1 MSAPYAIERR
11 AVNRLPPAPPPGDAF
26 GVRAAADAVL
36 QHGRL
41 ALGVFLAVPTL
52 AVLYLVLAAPVFRAD
67 TVIEISGQLR
77 SPLLPSLANAER
89 GAPAMQTPV
98 ISGEMEVLRSREV
111 LLPVIFASGADI
123 ELSNGKRFGF
133 LPIGTRHGFT
143 AITFHVPDSQR
154 GIAFSLTVAAGRWEL
169 FDAADAKVASGR
181 VGEAGRFALD
191 GQPAEL
197 RIDGPSDAPATQFSL
212 RAYHPLKAYEEV
224 LERLKMFE
232 PSRESNVV
240 RLSYEDTDPARAAA
254 VLNGLVNRYL
264 EESVGRRSRD
274 SEKALGFLEAQLAK
288 LKRRV
293 SAAEDA
299 LRVQQ
304 GRGSATPFAAE
315 AESTLRQRSDLERQS
330 VELRIKQQQLA
341 QTLTPQHPEMAAVTA
356 QLATVQRALDRLQ
369 DNLRQ
374 FPEQQRELL
383 PLQRELQI
391 STQLYLAMLTHV
403 QQLRLDGASGFIS
416 VRQLDA
422 AVEPFEPVRPRA
434 AAVLSIGA
442 GVGLLLALLA
452 VVAVRSLQPTVS
464 DLHEYESLTSPATV
478 GVIAQSEAQLRL
490 MSSRVKDGEA
500 IEELGTHR
508 LLVRAA
514 PDDPAV
520 EGLRSVH
527 LSLMLRTRSSECRV
541 VTITAPSSGT
551 GKAFIAANLAALMAE
566 GGKRVLLIDSDMRNP
581 GVHDLIGLDQHAAG
595 LADLLGGQR
604 SLDQVIH
611 PHAALPM
618 DVILQGTPTNNPGGI
633 LLSPALA
640 ETLATLRE
648 RYDDI
653 VINAAPLLPSSDALS
668 VGRLSDVVLLV
679 VRAEQS
685 LLRETR
691 MAQRR
696 LEQAG
701 IRLEGILVNGV
712 KRHRLNGPRLT

>member
-1 MSAPYAIERR
+1 
-11 AVNRLPPAPPPGDAF
+11 
-26 GVRAAADAVL
+26 
-36 QHGRL
+36 
-41 ALGVFLAVPTL
+41 
-52 AVLYLVLAAPVFRAD
+52 
-67 TVIEISGQLR
+67 
-77 SPLLPSLANAER
+77 
-89 GAPAMQTPV
+89 
-98 ISGEMEVLRSREV
+98 
-111 LLPVIFASGADI
+111 
-123 ELSNGKRFGF
+123 
-133 LPIGTRHGFT
+133 
-143 AITFHVPDSQR
+143 
-154 GIAFSLTVAAGRWEL
+154 
-169 FDAADAKVASGR
+169 
-181 VGEAGRFALD
+181 
-191 GQPAEL
+191 
-197 RIDGPSDAPATQFSL
+197 
-212 RAYHPLKAYEEV
+212 
-224 LERLKMFE
+224 
-232 PSRESNVV
+232 
-240 RLSYEDTDPARAAA
+240 
-254 VLNGLVNRYL
+254 
-264 EESVGRRSRD
+264 
-274 SEKALGFLEAQLAK
+274 
-288 LKRRV
+288 
-293 SAAEDA
+293 
-299 LRVQQ
+299 
-304 GRGSATPFAAE
+304 
-315 AESTLRQRSDLERQS
+315 

-341 QTLTPQHPEMAAVTA
+341 QILTPQHPEMAAVSA
-356 QLATVQRALDRLQ
+356 LLASVQRALDRLQ

-422 AVEPFEPVRPRA
+422 AVEPFEPVRPHA
-434 AAVLSIGA
+434 APVLSIGV

-464 DLHEYESLTSPATV
+464 DLHEYETFTSPATV

-541 VTITAPSSGT
+541 VTITAPASGT

-581 GVHDLIGLDQHAAG
+581 GIHDLVGLDQHAAG

-604 SLDQVIH
+604 SLDRVIH